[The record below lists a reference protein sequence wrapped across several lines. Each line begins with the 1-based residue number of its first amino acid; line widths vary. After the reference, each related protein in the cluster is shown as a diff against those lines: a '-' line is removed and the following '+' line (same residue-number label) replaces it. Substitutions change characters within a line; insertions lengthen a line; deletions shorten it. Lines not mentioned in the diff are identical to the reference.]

1 MEYISL
7 VFNFTV
13 IIFFL
18 ILIKKKFFVIVR
30 DSYFILFLFIFY
42 LYIHLFP
49 QMYIFNGHQNDAL
62 KYLFIQLQIFL
73 FFELPLLFF
82 YKQFIGGKYTSS
94 KRGFVIVAD
103 TFRVNIFLMVLVI
116 LNIVFLFVA
125 INYALFFRRIGHDAL
140 MLLSLQVPKLQF
152 VIYRLFEETAVFLTL
167 ILHILIKF
175 SEKNRKKVIFVFV
188 LFFSTL
194 LIYQIINSRMQLLV
208 TIFSHTILVIS
219 FKREFNVKKLLRIGF
234 LSIVGVLTV
243 MIFRNII
250 VLEDVDFN
258 SVKSAIEDENSLD
271 NRLNGIMLISDI
283 SSNINNKG
291 FMYGEAW
298 IPSFQVMYYYLL
310 DDNKANE
317 IKENLNT
324 TPKVNI
330 LKFYKGNNIVD
341 MPSSLVTDLY
351 PNFGI
356 VGLFF
361 GALLIAFLLF
371 KVCSGLIAPKGS
383 FNFLVVLY
391 LIPLLIQAEKEYLSM
406 LFMIFKY
413 SSILFITLLVKPFNI
428 VFRK

>member
-1 MEYISL
+1 
-7 VFNFTV
+7 
-13 IIFFL
+13 
-18 ILIKKKFFVIVR
+18 
-30 DSYFILFLFIFY
+30 
-42 LYIHLFP
+42 
-49 QMYIFNGHQNDAL
+49 MYIFNGHQNDAL

-82 YKQFIGGKYTSS
+82 YKQFIWGKYNSS

-103 TFRVNIFLMVLVI
+103 TFRVNIFLTVLVI

-152 VIYRLFEETAVFLTL
+152 VIYRLFEETGVFLTL
-167 ILHILIKF
+167 ILHILIRF

-188 LFFSTL
+188 LFILTL

-219 FKREFNVKKLLRIGF
+219 FKREFNVKKLLRIGL

-283 SSNINNKG
+283 SSNINNRG

-298 IPSFQVMYYYLL
+298 IPSFQVMYYYLF
-310 DDNKANE
+310 DDKKAKE

-330 LKFYKGNNIVD
+330 IKFYKGNYIVD
-341 MPSSLVTDLY
+341 MPSSLITDLY

-371 KVCSGLIAPKGS
+371 KVCSGLITPKGS

-391 LIPLLIQAEKEYLSM
+391 LIPLLIQAEKEFLSM

-413 SSILFITLLVKPFNI
+413 SSILFITLLIKPFNI